1 MLERKEALS
10 TIFSRLERKEALFK
24 KKRCRS
30 ALTKNVQQSMDL
42 GLYGTLDTVR
52 GMGEMEEMKEERE
65 DMKEKMGAEDRKGTV
80 WHTGY

>member
-1 MLERKEALS
+1 MLIRKGWGFPTNFA
-10 TIFSRLERKEALFK
+10 RLERKEALFK

-52 GMGEMEEMKEERE
+52 GRRRKRRRKERRKGMKEIFY
-65 DMKEKMGAEDRKGTV
+65 K
-80 WHTGY
+80 